1 VAHVPVAACVAYLG
15 KIGKEDDETM
25 ADAITKS
32 QSPLQSTEPDR
43 RVPISD
49 PDRRE
54 IEQLYD
60 AFRRGKAKLVAPSG
74 EARLLPDSLY
84 SFLVE
89 LTGLLHKGKSVM
101 IVQHQAKLTTVEA
114 ASILGI
120 SRQFL
125 VNLLEKGDIPYHMV
139 GTHRRIYAQDLLQ
152 YKARRD
158 GHRHKAIRDLA
169 QAEASEGLYDKT
181 AMSGDED

>member
-1 VAHVPVAACVAYLG
+1 MPKATA
-15 KIGKEDDETM
+15 KDKR
-25 ADAITKS
+25 
-32 QSPLQSTEPDR
+32 PLQPTEMDR

-49 PDRRE
+49 TDRKE

-60 AFRRGKAKLVAPSG
+60 AFRRGKAKLVAPNG

-89 LTGLLHKGKSVM
+89 LIGHLNEGKSVM

-114 ASILGI
+114 ASILGV

-125 VNLLEKGDIPYHMV
+125 VNLLERGEIPHHMV
-139 GTHRRIYAQDLLQ
+139 GTHRRIYAQDLFQ

-158 GHRHKAIRDLA
+158 GHRHQAIHKLT
-169 QAEASEGLYDKT
+169 QAEATEGLYDRT
-181 AMSGDED
+181 AISGNED